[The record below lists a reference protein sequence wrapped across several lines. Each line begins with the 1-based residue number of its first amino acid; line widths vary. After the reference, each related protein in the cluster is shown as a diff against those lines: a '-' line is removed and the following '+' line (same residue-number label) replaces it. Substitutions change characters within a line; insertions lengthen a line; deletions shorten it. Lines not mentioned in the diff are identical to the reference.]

1 VTTSCVSL
9 RGLFHIGDGVGAP
22 NWTPRMRSAAS
33 APRRALCLASLLTV
47 SLLGAPLQAFAT
59 PMFHM
64 INEADPDASFE
75 EVRIRS
81 FDTLADLKALN
92 QSFTSVL
99 GNNIGGSAI
108 SVAGLAFDGSQFHM
122 ITEGDPD
129 ASFEEVRIRSFDSLA
144 DLKALNQSSTS
155 VLGPNI
161 GGSAI
166 SVRALVFQADDEFT
180 VSEPATFAVFAA
192 GLVGIGFARRR
203 QRLPA

>member
-1 VTTSCVSL
+1 
-9 RGLFHIGDGVGAP
+9 
-22 NWTPRMRSAAS
+22 
-33 APRRALCLASLLTV
+33 
-47 SLLGAPLQAFAT
+47 
-59 PMFHM
+59 M
-64 INEADPDASFE
+64 INEA
-75 EVRIRS
+75 
-81 FDTLADLKALN
+81 
-92 QSFTSVL
+92 
-99 GNNIGGSAI
+99 
-108 SVAGLAFDGSQFHM
+108 
-122 ITEGDPD
+122 DPD

-180 VSEPATFAVFAA
+180 VSEPATFAVFAV